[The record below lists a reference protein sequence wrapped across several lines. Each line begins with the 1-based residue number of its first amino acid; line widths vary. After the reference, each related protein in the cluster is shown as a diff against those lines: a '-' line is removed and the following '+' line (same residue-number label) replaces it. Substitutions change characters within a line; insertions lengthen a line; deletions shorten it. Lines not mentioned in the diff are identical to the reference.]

1 MWTRAHSSLKQAL
14 RTHAFRVWVSNLVTG
29 ETIWLEA
36 GDQGDQAST
45 AEAAAMTAMATSSTN
60 YSTMHGVVSQ
70 QDRHEMFPV
79 FPGSG
84 GRPRIDV
91 AHARCM
97 LVCNHLVRFHE
108 PDGYCSTVL
117 L

>member
-1 MWTRAHSSLKQAL
+1 MTHGSFGMPFNLAYAYHSLDA
-14 RTHAFRVWVSNLVTG
+14 REHVS
-29 ETIWLEA
+29 
-36 GDQGDQAST
+36 DQAST